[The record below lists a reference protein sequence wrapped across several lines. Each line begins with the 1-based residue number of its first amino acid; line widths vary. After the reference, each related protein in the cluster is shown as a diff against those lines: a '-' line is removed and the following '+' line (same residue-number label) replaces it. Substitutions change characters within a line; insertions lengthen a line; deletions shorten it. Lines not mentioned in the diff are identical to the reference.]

1 MDGSGSGAAGG
12 GGGGGSRFRRIPRQS
27 FAHLKLDP
35 MVSVFKK
42 KKKTVKVIVNYLL
55 QCELV
60 N

>member
-35 MVSVFKK
+35 MVSVFLKK
-42 KKKTVKVIVNYLL
+42 KKLL
-55 QCELV
+55 RLLLIICCNV
-60 N
+60 S